1 MIHRPLS
8 HLKVPALLAAASV
21 ANAGGASLQVIAPGY
36 FITDLSRDGTI
47 AVGNTAGDFETF
59 RWTAQSGFQRLGR
72 ATVPVIGRGAGTPD
86 VSYDGTRVSASI
98 LSSDTKV
105 TQGLWMGNAGWI
117 EAMPPVPSDGANID
131 ESWGSAWA
139 LSGDGTTVFGFYWG
153 GTPVRAKASSWKGS
167 GVPLA
172 LGQIVGRSARVN
184 GADFDGS
191 VAVGWEER
199 ADGVW
204 RPTCWRE
211 GNKITLEDS
220 LAFAGAEAANVDGS
234 VIVGNTYNPAIATV
248 VATVWRWNGSAYITD
263 MIGTLPDTPQ
273 VFGSAYLSSVSDDG
287 LTAVGASRFSNQFS
301 DATWAMI
308 WTQSGGL
315 VRGEEYL
322 TSLGLTLPPDTA
334 LISFNS
340 ISADARA
347 ITGIIVQTVL
357 PFESQSIIIRTAPP
371 CVGDL
376 SGDLVVNTQDLT
388 MFLGAFGST
397 QPFGSNGDLNSDGA
411 VNTLDLTIFLAQ
423 FGANCK

>member
-1 MIHRPLS
+1 MIQRLIA

-21 ANAGGASLQVIAPGY
+21 AHAGGASLQVIAPGY
-36 FITDLSRDGTI
+36 YITDLSRDGTI
-47 AVGNTAGDFETF
+47 AVGNTAGAYETF
-59 RWTAQSGFQRLGR
+59 RWTAQSGFQHLGR

-98 LSSDTKV
+98 LSSDIKV
-105 TQGLWMGNAGWI
+105 TQGLWMGTAGWI
-117 EAMPPVPSDGANID
+117 EAMPPIPSDGANID

-153 GTPVRAKASSWKGS
+153 GTPVRAKASSWKGT

-172 LGQIVGRSARVN
+172 LGQNAGRSARVN
-184 GADFDGS
+184 GANFDGS

-199 ADGVW
+199 NDGVW
-204 RPTCWRE
+204 RPTCWRD

-220 LAFAGAEAANVDGS
+220 LAFAEADATNYDGS
-234 VIVGNTYNPAIATV
+234 VIVGSTYNPAIATV
-248 VATVWRWNGSAYITD
+248 VATIWRWNGSAYVTD
-263 MIGTLPDTPQ
+263 MVGTLPGTPQ
-273 VFGSAYLSSVSDDG
+273 VSGSAFLSSVSDDG
-287 LTAVGASRFSNQFS
+287 LTAVGASRYSNQFS

-315 VRGEEYL
+315 VRGEDYL
-322 TSLGLTLPPDTA
+322 TSLGLSLPPNTS

-347 ITGIIVQTVL
+347 ISGTIVQTVS
-357 PFESQSIIIRTAPP
+357 PFEFQSIIIRTAPP

-376 SGDLVVNTQDLT
+376 NGDLVVNTLDLT
-388 MFLGAFGST
+388 AFLGAFGST
-397 QPFGSNGDLNSDGA
+397 QPFGSNGDLNSDGV
-411 VNTLDLTIFLAQ
+411 VNTIDLTTFLAQ